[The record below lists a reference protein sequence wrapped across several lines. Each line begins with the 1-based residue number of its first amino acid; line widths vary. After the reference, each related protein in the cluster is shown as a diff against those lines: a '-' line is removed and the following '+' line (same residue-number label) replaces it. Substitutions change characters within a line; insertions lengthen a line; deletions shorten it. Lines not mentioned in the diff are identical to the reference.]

1 MAFKSEPSAGEW
13 YRTFRNCHAGTLR
26 TARSHIAIEPG
37 QNPAYLVGCPRWRK
51 VLRVATGNQDW
62 GSYAHPHCKVVMSKA
77 QTLSF
82 IEHLQH
88 CELLDEKGAQ
98 QLRSLT
104 QKKSDSA
111 LAVASRT
118 GMVPEPALVEA
129 LADYTGWPVV
139 SFAELSSM
147 EPQIIETLETLQQQS
162 PWCQHE
168 GLALWTTQD
177 QLVCCTCDLLSRS
190 AQEVLRIKSSQ
201 TGKPLGWRIARAMDL
216 ENLYA
221 SITSQK
227 AKITTSVGDL
237 AHLRELAEEG
247 PIVELVNGLLSQ
259 AVTRRASDIHIEPG
273 EYGFVARVRV
283 DGVMRELQKFSADRF
298 DATVC
303 RIKILS
309 QLDIAERRLPQDGRM
324 TARIHGEVFDVRVS
338 ILPGSNGESVVMRLL
353 RQDRPNYNLGDLG
366 MLDDHSA
373 QFRSWIDAPNG
384 IVLVT
389 GPTGS
394 GKTTTLYT
402 ALDLGNDGLKKIIT
416 VEDPVEYKLHGITQ
430 LQVNADIGY
439 TFASALRSI
448 LRHDPDVILIGEI
461 RDQETAAI
469 AVQSALT
476 GHLVFSTLHTNS
488 AAGAVTR
495 LGDMGVER
503 FLLASSL
510 RGIMAQRLVRRLC
523 PHCSRAVAEP
533 DPAQYSLLEDA
544 LAHWH
549 ASNPSTPQDLH
560 EMHLR
565 EPVGCDVCLHT
576 GYLGRIAVYEMFDV
590 DETIRQQILDQVSET
605 QMIQDLR
612 KRHVRSMMQDG
623 LLKVCTGI
631 TTISEVMTV
640 GQ

>member
-1 MAFKSEPSAGEW
+1 MP
-13 YRTFRNCHAGTLR
+13 
-26 TARSHIAIEPG
+26 
-37 QNPAYLVGCPRWRK
+37 
-51 VLRVATGNQDW
+51 TG
-62 GSYAHPHCKVVMSKA
+62 SVR
-77 QTLSF
+77 SF
-82 IEHLQH
+82 IEHLQYID
-88 CELLDEKGAQ
+88 LLDDKGVQ
-98 QLRSLT
+98 QLVSLN
-104 QKKSDSA
+104 QAKPDSPMA
-111 LAVASRT
+111 LALRT
-118 GMVPEPALVEA
+118 GMLPEQALVDA
-129 LADYTGWPVV
+129 LGSYTGWSIVALP
-139 SFAELSSM
+139 ELASM
-147 EPQIIETLETLQQQS
+147 EPKILETLETLQLQTS
-162 PWCQHE
+162 WCQQE
-168 GLALWTTQD
+168 GLILWETSD
-177 QLVCCTCDLLSRS
+177 NLVCCTQDLPSRG
-190 AQEVLRIKSSQ
+190 AREVLRIKSSSM
-201 TGKPLGWRIARAMDL
+201 GKPLSMCIARTVDI

-221 SITSQK
+221 SLSSHKEKFATG
-227 AKITTSVGDL
+227 TGDL

-247 PIVELVNGLLSQ
+247 PIVELVNSLLSQ

-283 DGVMRELQKFSADRF
+283 DGVMRDLQKFSADRF

-303 RIKILS
+303 RVKILS

-338 ILPGSNGESVVMRLL
+338 ILPGSNGESVVLRLL
-353 RQDRPNYNLGDLG
+353 RQDRPSYDLGDLG
-366 MLDDHSA
+366 MLADHSE
-373 QFRSWIDAPNG
+373 QFKNWIDAPNG
-384 IVLVT
+384 IILVT

-416 VEDPVEYKLHGITQ
+416 VEDPVEYKLQGITQ

-495 LGDMGVER
+495 LADMGVER

-523 PHCSRAVAEP
+523 PHCCRPVSQV
-533 DPAQYSLLEDA
+533 DPAHLALLKDA
-544 LAHWH
+544 QT
-549 ASNPSTPQDLH
+549 NNDEVPTPFNLH
-560 EMHLR
+560 E
-565 EPVGCDVCLHT
+565 PIGCDLCLHT

-590 DETIRQQILDQVSET
+590 DETVRQQILENVSET
-605 QMIQDLR
+605 KIIQTLR
-612 KRHVRSMMQDG
+612 VRHVRSMTQDG
-623 LLKVCTGI
+623 LLKVCNGI
-631 TTISEVMTV
+631 TTVSEVMSA